1 MICDGCNK
9 TAKYKVEVAPNKYE
23 DNCLLCM
30 LEALCSVPVAV
41 IDLEALEYAQRKEVA
56 NIGNIAK
63 IPA

>member
-1 MICDGCNK
+1 MTCDGCNK
-9 TAKYKVEVAPNKYE
+9 KALYFVEGKPHCQE
-23 DNCLLCM
+23 HM

-41 IDLEALEYAQRKEVA
+41 IDIEALEYAQMKQKEVA